1 MQQIKPLSPS
11 IGHAVLCFSSLS
23 ETYFSNGP
31 FIIYSLRRWG
41 SEGFFWGGWVRIW
54 DLVFRGNGRG
64 ISSRQESINGGGGGS
79 GVEGGARR
87 ILDLV
92 FSGNGREGY
101 QLSPRD
107 SKGGIIEN

>member
-1 MQQIKPLSPS
+1 M
-11 IGHAVLCFSSLS
+11 G
-23 ETYFSNGP
+23 EG
-31 FIIYSLRRWG
+31 G
-41 SEGFFWGGWVRIW
+41 SGFGIW
-54 DLVFRGNGRG
+54 DLGFGFQGEWKG
-64 ISSRQESINGGGGGS
+64 YQSSPRKYKWGGGGGGES

-101 QLSPRD
+101 QLSPKD

>member
-1 MQQIKPLSPS
+1 M
-11 IGHAVLCFSSLS
+11 
-23 ETYFSNGP
+23 
-31 FIIYSLRRWG
+31 
-41 SEGFFWGGWVRIW
+41 
-54 DLVFRGNGRG
+54 
-64 ISSRQESINGGGGGS
+64 GGGGGGES

-107 SKGGIIEN
+107 SREGDYRKLTPNLLPMREGRGESNNEVTRILEVVTYLRGSRLLEISPCQYLRI

>member
-1 MQQIKPLSPS
+1 MD
-11 IGHAVLCFSSLS
+11 HSLS
-23 ETYFSNGP
+23 IACGGGV
-31 FIIYSLRRWG
+31 RRVFLGEGG
-41 SEGFFWGGWVRIW
+41 SGFGIW

-64 ISSRQESINGGGGGS
+64 ISRRQESINGGGGRGS

-107 SKGGIIEN
+107 SNGGIIEN

>member
-1 MQQIKPLSPS
+1 M
-11 IGHAVLCFSSLS
+11 
-23 ETYFSNGP
+23 
-31 FIIYSLRRWG
+31 
-41 SEGFFWGGWVRIW
+41 
-54 DLVFRGNGRG
+54 
-64 ISSRQESINGGGGGS
+64 GGGGRGS

-107 SKGGIIEN
+107 SNGGIIEN

>member
-1 MQQIKPLSPS
+1 M
-11 IGHAVLCFSSLS
+11 GF
-23 ETYFSNGP
+23 G
-31 FIIYSLRRWG
+31 
-41 SEGFFWGGWVRIW
+41 GFFWGGWVRIW
-54 DLVFRGNGRG
+54 DLVFRGKGYQ
-64 ISSRQESINGGGGGS
+64 SSPRNYKWGGGRES

>member
-1 MQQIKPLSPS
+1 MD
-11 IGHAVLCFSSLS
+11 HSLS
-23 ETYFSNGP
+23 IACGGGV
-31 FIIYSLRRWG
+31 RRVFLGEGG
-41 SEGFFWGGWVRIW
+41 SGFGFQGEWKGYQSSPRKYKWGG
-54 DLVFRGNGRG
+54 G
-64 ISSRQESINGGGGGS
+64 EES

>member
-1 MQQIKPLSPS
+1 M
-11 IGHAVLCFSSLS
+11 GF
-23 ETYFSNGP
+23 G
-31 FIIYSLRRWG
+31 
-41 SEGFFWGGWVRIW
+41 GFFWGRVGQDLGFGIW

-64 ISSRQESINGGGGGS
+64 ISRRQESINGGGGGES

-101 QLSPRD
+101 QLSPKD

>member
-1 MQQIKPLSPS
+1 M
-11 IGHAVLCFSSLS
+11 GF
-23 ETYFSNGP
+23 G
-31 FIIYSLRRWG
+31 
-41 SEGFFWGGWVRIW
+41 GFFLGRVGQDLGLGFQGERKGYQSSPRNYKWGG
-54 DLVFRGNGRG
+54 
-64 ISSRQESINGGGGGS
+64 ES

>member
-1 MQQIKPLSPS
+1 MGQ
-11 IGHAVLCFSSLS
+11 
-23 ETYFSNGP
+23 
-31 FIIYSLRRWG
+31 
-41 SEGFFWGGWVRIW
+41 
-54 DLVFRGNGRG
+54 DLVFRGNGRV
-64 ISSRQESINGGGGGS
+64 ISRRQESINGGGGGEES

>member
-1 MQQIKPLSPS
+1 M
-11 IGHAVLCFSSLS
+11 
-23 ETYFSNGP
+23 
-31 FIIYSLRRWG
+31 
-41 SEGFFWGGWVRIW
+41 
-54 DLVFRGNGRG
+54 
-64 ISSRQESINGGGGGS
+64 GGGGGRGES

-107 SKGGIIEN
+107 SNGGIIEN

>member
-1 MQQIKPLSPS
+1 MQHYK
-11 IGHAVLCFSSLS
+11 
-23 ETYFSNGP
+23 
-31 FIIYSLRRWG
+31 W
-41 SEGFFWGGWVRIW
+41 
-54 DLVFRGNGRG
+54 
-64 ISSRQESINGGGGGS
+64 GGGGES

>member
-1 MQQIKPLSPS
+1 M
-11 IGHAVLCFSSLS
+11 GF
-23 ETYFSNGP
+23 
-31 FIIYSLRRWG
+31 
-41 SEGFFWGGWVRIW
+41 EGFFLGRVGQ
-54 DLVFRGNGRG
+54 DLGLGFQGERKGYQ
-64 ISSRQESINGGGGGS
+64 SSPRNYKWEGGS

>member
-1 MQQIKPLSPS
+1 M
-11 IGHAVLCFSSLS
+11 GF
-23 ETYFSNGP
+23 G
-31 FIIYSLRRWG
+31 
-41 SEGFFWGGWVRIW
+41 GFFWGRVGQ
-54 DLVFRGNGRG
+54 DLVFRGNGRV
-64 ISSRQESINGGGGGS
+64 ISRRQESINGGGGGGEES